1 MIFLLYLAFELYIDL
16 GTLQQRRIQDVK
28 EETFYSDFDGH
39 ATATVVISK
48 ESRKA
53 YCIIHARLG
62 FPTKIVANH
71 NVRYCL
77 ENSLFYC
84 NKS

>member
-1 MIFLLYLAFELYIDL
+1 MIFLLYLVFELYIDL

-48 ESRKA
+48 ESRIRQAKA
-53 YCIIHARLG
+53 VCGLSYVKY
-62 FPTKIVANH
+62 PM
-71 NVRYCL
+71 
-77 ENSLFYC
+77 
-84 NKS
+84 